1 MNPRPGDDWP
11 DTANVAAGLA
21 GVAAVLALIPSDAGE
36 LARAR
41 RVGGLT
47 IAAGLPTGV
56 LSGGGAWPSQT
67 WTSALFRTKRMP
79 GSSSALMERAWD
91 EWPWPDVI
99 SASRR
104 GKVQVASGS

>member
-1 MNPRPGDDWP
+1 MNLRPGDDWP

-21 GVAAVLALIPSDAGE
+21 GVAAVLARIPSDAGE

-56 LSGGGAWPSQT
+56 LSGGAWPSQT
-67 WTSALFRTKRMP
+67 WTSARY
-79 GSSSALMERAWD
+79 SAPSGCPA
-91 EWPWPDVI
+91 P
-99 SASRR
+99 RR
-104 GKVQVASGS
+104 R